1 MRNKIKNIIKNV
13 LLIFVFVSIGYL
25 LGKHSIVK
33 QEVSQV
39 NKDSTAAVHVY
50 YMHTTFRCATCNNI
64 EKMTKE
70 LLEKNFKNELDSGKL
85 LFSEADFQKN
95 ETLAKQF
102 GVAAGCVVVSDE
114 RNGKVLDFKRI
125 DEVWELKGKPAE
137 FDSHIN
143 KIIKEFLE
151 KASVK

>member
-13 LLIFVFVSIGYL
+13 LLIFVFVSIGYV
-25 LGKHSIVK
+25 LGKHSVTRTGI
-33 QEVSQV
+33 ERV
-39 NKDSTAAVHVY
+39 NKDSNSVVHVY

-64 EKMTKE
+64 EKMTKA
-70 LLEKNFKNELDSGKL
+70 LLEKYFKSELNSGKL
-85 LFSEADFQKN
+85 LFSEVNFQKD

-102 GVAAGCVVVSDE
+102 GVAVGCVVVSDE

-125 DEVWELKGKPAE
+125 DEVWELKDKPEE
-137 FDSHIN
+137 FDSHIS

-151 KASVK
+151 KASAK